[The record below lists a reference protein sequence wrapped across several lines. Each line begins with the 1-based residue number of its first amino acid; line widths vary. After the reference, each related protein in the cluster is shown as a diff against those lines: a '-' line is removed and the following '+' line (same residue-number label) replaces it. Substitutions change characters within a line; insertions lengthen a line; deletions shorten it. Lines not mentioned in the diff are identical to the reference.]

1 MQVNRSS
8 FDWRKFRSAMLF
20 AVVGTITISLMEW
33 IMHGNDNHLF
43 GYACAEFIGL
53 GGLAFLLPRTKVG
66 VTKKDGLRGYW
77 IVLVGLL
84 SFAFVM
90 AAFTLWRV
98 LEHQNYRMQLQG
110 WLVLVFIPLPWVFAA
125 AGYFALKRSVSESN
139 LSMKGQEHILRMAVK
154 CYTGSLLFVCAIICG
169 FARILSLYL
178 R

>member
-1 MQVNRSS
+1 
-8 FDWRKFRSAMLF
+8 
-20 AVVGTITISLMEW
+20 MEW